1 MKNGVR
7 KEYDS
12 PELTWEE
19 KNPISYYYYTAV
31 ELEEV
36 KRIVEELERAKSN
49 QVPSYEKKNTGE
61 KNSKKKGK

>member
-19 KNPISYYYYTAV
+19 KNPISYYYYTSAEIE
-31 ELEEV
+31 EL
-36 KRIVEELERAKSN
+36 KRISRAESKAEKSN
-49 QVPSYEKKNTGE
+49 QASSNEKRNTREKKGN
-61 KNSKKKGK
+61 